1 MKLKWMLAGLW
12 GLTGCALP
20 EAAVKPEE
28 TGTSLSVAPI
38 VIAHRGAS
46 GALPEHT
53 LEAYALAIELG
64 ADFIEPDLV
73 MTKDG
78 ALIARHD
85 RYLSSTTDVADH
97 PEFAD
102 RKRVQ
107 SGFGG
112 ERDDW
117 WAEDFTL
124 AEIQTLRARQP
135 FPGRSTAHDD
145 LYRVP
150 RFEDV
155 VALAKAEGV
164 GLYPETKSPGHHT
177 AIGLD
182 MKAPLL
188 DALEGFDGPVFVQ
201 SFEATIL
208 RELDRLSDVALVQLY
223 SGHPLAAEAGF
234 EPPLDAVAT
243 YADGVG
249 PSKHLLWT
257 ETGEASGFV
266 TRAHALGLV
275 LHPWTYRDDAVGP
288 GYDSIEDE
296 LAAAMAQ
303 GIDGFFTDFPATG
316 VAVRDQ
322 N

>member
-1 MKLKWMLAGLW
+1 MDFRWMIAGLVT
-12 GLTGCALP
+12 LAGCALSGGSGEGQDTAVSAP
-20 EAAVKPEE
+20 AAP
-28 TGTSLSVAPI
+28 L

-46 GALPEHT
+46 GELPEHT
-53 LEAYALAIELG
+53 LESYARAIELG

-78 ALIARHD
+78 VLIARHD
-85 RYLSSTTDVADH
+85 RYLSSTTNVADH

-107 SGFGG
+107 SGFWG

-124 AEIQTLRARQP
+124 AEIKTLRARQP
-135 FPGRSTAHDD
+135 FPGRSTAQDD
-145 LYRVP
+145 LYQVP
-150 RFEDV
+150 RFEEI
-155 VALAKAEGV
+155 VALAKAKGV

-188 DALEGFDGPVFVQ
+188 DGLSGFGGPVFVQ
-201 SFEATIL
+201 SFEAEIL
-208 RELDRLSDVALVQLY
+208 RELDTLSDVALVQLY

-234 EPPLDAVAT
+234 EPPLEAVAA

-249 PSKHLLWT
+249 PSKHLLWN
-257 ETGEASGFV
+257 EKGQASGFV
-266 TRAHALGLV
+266 GKAHAHGLV
-275 LHPWTYRDDAVGP
+275 VHPWTYRDDAVGA
-288 GYDSIEDE
+288 GYASIEEE
-296 LAAAMAQ
+296 LTAVMAL
-303 GIDGFFTDFPATG
+303 GVDGFFTDFPSTG